1 MPVTRTQKTITSG
14 HGTAAMRGVD
24 CSHGVVACFRHNQ
37 LAQAAAQH
45 TVLVLVTAWSNH
57 CTLSCRRASAR
68 SGPSLA
74 TVMLLRARQGPN
86 NTQSDRNK
94 LLTQISSTH
103 ETVKER
109 RAFQIRLSG
118 LTQASHDNPST
129 HMHSPPLLLARRKG
143 RVLHMIHL
151 VDLASGQTNNGP

>member
-14 HGTAAMRGVD
+14 HGQLPCAGWIARTASLRASGTT
-24 CSHGVVACFRHNQ
+24 SWA
-37 LAQAAAQH
+37 LAAAQH

-74 TVMLLRARQGPN
+74 TVKLLRARQGPK
-86 NTQSDRNK
+86 QQEQ

-118 LTQASHDNPST
+118 LTQASHHNPST